1 MDQREIE
8 MVRAI
13 CHEVDILVS
22 LDPGASELEVLEK
35 ARVKMNDHLWKK
47 EYRKAERMALAIT
60 AMHAGMDASRY
71 LEEELGD

>member
-22 LDPGASELEVLEK
+22 LDPGASNLEVLEK
-35 ARVKMNDHLWKK
+35 ARIKMNDYLYKK
-47 EYRKAERMALAIT
+47 KYREAETVAYAIL
-60 AMHAGMDASRY
+60 AMHAGGDAGRY
-71 LEEELGD
+71 LKDEIGD